1 MNFNNYTI
9 KSQEVVQKAIDITRR
24 NGNQAIEP
32 ATILKAIFL
41 QGDSLVKFIFQKIG
55 VSEEPIIRQLDKEI
69 ASLPK
74 VSNAEPY
81 LSRGREPST
90 KVWRPI
96 CSRWNHSVCA
106 VQSAIRSVYNTQRQ
120 RRDRGWPKV
129 SHSWTSQRKECIRA
143 NCWRPIQRPQQICH
157 QPKRAC
163 P

>member
-9 KSQEVVQKAIDITRR
+9 KSQEVVQKAIDITRQ

-74 VSNAEPY
+74 AISFKQGKRC

-96 CSRWNHSVCA
+96 CSR
-106 VQSAIRSVYNTQRQ
+106 
-120 RRDRGWPKV
+120 
-129 SHSWTSQRKECIRA
+129 
-143 NCWRPIQRPQQICH
+143 
-157 QPKRAC
+157 
-163 P
+163 

>member
-81 LSRGREPST
+81 LSS
-90 KVWRPI
+90 KA
-96 CSRWNHSVCA
+96 NA
-106 VQSAIRSVYNTQRQ
+106 
-120 RRDRGWPKV
+120 RDL
-129 SHSWTSQRKECIRA
+129 TYRA
-143 NCWRPIQRPQQICH
+143 S
-157 QPKRAC
+157 
-163 P
+163 